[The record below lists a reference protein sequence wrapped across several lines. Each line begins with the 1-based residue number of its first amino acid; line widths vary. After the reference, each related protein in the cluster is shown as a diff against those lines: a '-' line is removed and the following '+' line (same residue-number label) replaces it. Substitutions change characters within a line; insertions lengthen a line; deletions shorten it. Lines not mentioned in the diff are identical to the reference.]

1 MASKV
6 MRLAIGVF
14 LLLIGAFAAVIA
26 VINLGIRL
34 GHDQPIDAL
43 FLTQFVLYAVVGLA
57 YLTFGV
63 WNLLTFAMTRRAP
76 LVAAL
81 IEAVVG
87 LLFGAF
93 YVANLHGP
101 AQLTQGLGI
110 GLNVAIIVLAWVLL
124 RRKTPADEE

>member
-1 MASKV
+1 MGSRI
-6 MRLAIGVF
+6 MRFAIGVF

-26 VINLGIRL
+26 VISLGVRVAR
-34 GHDQPIDAL
+34 DQPIDAL
-43 FLTQFVLYAVVGLA
+43 FLTQFLLYAVVGLA

-63 WNLLTFAMTRRAP
+63 WNLLTFATMRKAP

-81 IEAVVG
+81 VEAVVG

-93 YVANLHGP
+93 YVANLHGA

-110 GLNVAIIVLAWVLL
+110 GINLAIIALAWVLL
-124 RRKTPADEE
+124 RRKEPADE